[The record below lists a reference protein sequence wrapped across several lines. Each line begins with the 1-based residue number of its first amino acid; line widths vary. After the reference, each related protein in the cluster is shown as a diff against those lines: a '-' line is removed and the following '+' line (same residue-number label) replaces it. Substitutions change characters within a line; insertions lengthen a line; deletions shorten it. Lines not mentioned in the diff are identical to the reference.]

1 MLGGILRSRCTLSTA
16 VIAVP
21 SATLGARLKETV
33 TEGNWLWRL
42 IESGDCLRSNRVK
55 ALSGTEFAELE
66 LLVTLEG
73 VVPFAPTPVLI
84 ALPGGTST
92 PEEGVYFTGVVS
104 AFEPAEADPDAA
116 NDEVAPGP
124 LAPEDVLA

>member
-21 SATLGARLKETV
+21 SATVGARLKEMV

-42 IESGDCLRSNRVK
+42 IESGDCVRSKRVK
-55 ALSGTEFAELE
+55 ALSGTAFAELE
-66 LLVTLEG
+66 LLVTLEV

-84 ALPGGTST
+84 ALLGGMRT

-104 AFEPAEADPDAA
+104 ALEPAADDPVAA

-124 LAPEDVLA
+124 LAPEDVFA